1 MTSKWKN
8 KHLKEAEVQR
18 RERGFHNL
26 KTSINSKLCHFS
38 LPGTITSWVVIFILP
53 INSALNPILYTLTT
67 RPFKEMIQQFWKNY
81 RQRSIGSKRSRKT
94 HSPSV
99 MWIEMWPL
107 QEMPP
112 RLRKPALFTDPYELS
127 LISQSTRLNSYS

>member
-18 RERGFHNL
+18 RERGFYNL
-26 KTSINSKLCHFS
+26 KTSINTKLCHFS

-67 RPFKEMIQQFWKNY
+67 RPFKEMIHQFWKNY

-94 HSPSV
+94 HTPSL

-112 RLRKPALFTDPYELS
+112 RLMKPALFTDPYELS
-127 LISQSTRLNSYS
+127 LISQSTRLNSCS